1 METMFKEIT
10 KKNLNY
16 KAYNEIQRRYLII
29 ALQRLS
35 SLLANLTFEVE
46 HTPEVQKILN
56 EIFNVLNQ
64 ASATEQGFTF
74 IFDNIPSF
82 KDYYNRFNDSFFEN
96 YERD

>member
-1 METMFKEIT
+1 MFKEIT
-10 KKNLNY
+10 KKDLNY

-46 HTPEVQKILN
+46 HTPEAQKILS
-56 EIFNVLNQ
+56 EIFKILNQ

-82 KDYYNRFNDSFFEN
+82 KDYYNSFKDSFFEN
-96 YERD
+96 YEED